1 MNYNQQM
8 TSDIFAA
15 GAIQERNRVLRN
27 TYWLLALSMVP
38 TVLGAFLG
46 VYLNFAAIKPMYF
59 LGIFLVGSYGLMF
72 AVEKNKNSIIG
83 VVLLMVFTF
92 FMGLMLSRLVGMVLG
107 RYSNGPQLIA
117 LAFGGT
123 GGVFFVM
130 ASLATIIKR
139 DLSPIGKWLSVGSL
153 LALAACVCTFFFSF
167 SSPMMLTLLVLIMG
181 ISSAFLLYQVQQIVN
196 GGERNYISA
205 TLSVYI
211 SLFNIFQSLLSIL
224 SILSGRD

>member
-1 MNYNQQM
+1 MNYDQH
-8 TSDIFAA
+8 TTPDIYAA
-15 GAIQERNRVLRN
+15 GAVQERNKVLRN
-27 TYWLLALSMVP
+27 TYWMLALSMVP
-38 TVLGAFLG
+38 TVLGALLG
-46 VYLNFAAIKPMYF
+46 IQLNFVAIKPLYF

-72 AVEKNKNSIIG
+72 AVEKNKNSVIG

-92 FMGLMLSRLVGMVLG
+92 FMGLMLSRLVGFVLG

-117 LAFGGT
+117 MAFGGT
-123 GGVFFVM
+123 GLVFFAM
-130 ASLATIIKR
+130 ASLATVIKR
-139 DLSPIGKWLSVGSL
+139 DLSPIGKWLSIGSL
-153 LALAACVCTFFFSF
+153 LVLAAAVSSFFFSF

-224 SILSGRD
+224 SILGGED